1 VARKRDPRRD
11 EAFEIWK
18 QHNGEITNRA
28 IAEQLDVPEKTIGGW
43 KSKDKWNDKLNGVL
57 HSIIRSTPKEK
68 PAKKA
73 RAPNKK
79 EAEGPIVESDELTD
93 KQRLFCMY
101 YVKYFNATKAYQKA
115 YECDYISAKS
125 NGYRLLT
132 NDYIR
137 AEINRMKKEVADGLM
152 LDASAVLQKYIDIA
166 FADITDFVDF
176 GQEKRPELDHNLE
189 PMIDEN
195 GDEVT
200 YSFSYV
206 NLKNHDEVDGTLIT
220 EVKKGK
226 DGVSIKLADKMK
238 ALEFLSKYTDLLN
251 DNEKKRLQEERL
263 RADIAKTQ
271 SEVKG
276 AAKANIQTTNM
287 SNLTTEELRA
297 IANAKRGRT

>member
-1 VARKRDPRRD
+1 VAEKYELAEHDYMSGMKYKD
-11 EAFEIWK
+11 
-18 QHNGEITNRA
+18 
-28 IAEQLDVPEKTIGGW
+28 IAEKYDVSINTVKSWKTRYKW
-43 KSKDKWNDKLNGVL
+43 SKDKKGV
-57 HSIIRSTPKEK
+57 HTKPKSMHTKKDTRNKGSTPET
-68 PAKKA
+68 KA
-73 RAPNKK
+73 AVTDDLPFN
-79 EAEGPIVESDELTD
+79 EDGELTD
-93 KQRLFCMY
+93 KQWLFCMY

-152 LDASAVLQKYIDIA
+152 LDANAVLQKYIDIA

-251 DNEKKRLQEERL
+251 DNEKKRLQEEKL